1 MQSSTLP
8 RKAGPL
14 LHVDAS
20 DCWQQGAKRSG
31 ISFTLARA
39 RVLLS
44 EMRVSEMRGLEI
56 RADAVHQLSLSI
68 SDVADLGVSYATSP
82 LAFGLAR
89 ACLYP
94 VSRVPCIFA

>member
-1 MQSSTLP
+1 MLVTAGNRVQKGPESSSP
-8 RKAGPL
+8 SRA
-14 LHVDAS
+14 
-20 DCWQQGAKRSG
+20 C
-31 ISFTLARA
+31 A